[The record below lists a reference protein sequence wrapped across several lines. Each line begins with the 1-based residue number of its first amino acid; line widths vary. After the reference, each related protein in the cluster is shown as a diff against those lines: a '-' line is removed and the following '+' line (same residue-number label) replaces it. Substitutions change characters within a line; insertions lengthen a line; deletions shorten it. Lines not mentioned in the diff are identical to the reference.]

1 MRDWLLHVNY
11 YHGQNFVEGRRGFYG
26 PTVEFVNDSLTF
38 LPDTPKELV
47 MAGKMTKVP
56 WIVGV
61 NANEGLLFG
70 IRKILAF
77 GTRLVG
83 NSNYFNFYVS
93 DAAK

>member
-1 MRDWLLHVNY
+1 
-11 YHGQNFVEGRRGFYG
+11 
-26 PTVEFVNDSLTF
+26 
-38 LPDTPKELV
+38 

-70 IRKILAF
+70 IRKILTF
-77 GTRLVG
+77 GACLFA
-83 NSNYFNFYVS
+83 NSNYFNFCVS